1 MCPDLDGARSSP
13 IDMTEVIRLERVRLN
28 VNSDPRKYATEHLS
42 MFRWSG
48 VRDGNFHFEYQRR
61 FCGGGAEIEATG
73 WEESSESDSESYPIV
88 EASSDS

>member
-48 VRDGNFHFEYQRR
+48 VRDGSFHFEYQRR
-61 FCGGGAEIEATG
+61 FCGGGAIG
-73 WEESSESDSESYPIV
+73 REESSESDSESYPIV